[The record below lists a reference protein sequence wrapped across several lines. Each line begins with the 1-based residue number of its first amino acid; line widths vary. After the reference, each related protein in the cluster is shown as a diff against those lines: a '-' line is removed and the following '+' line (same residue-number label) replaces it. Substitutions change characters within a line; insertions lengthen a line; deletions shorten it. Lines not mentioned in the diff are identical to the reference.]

1 MKVSFARV
9 SLPETGTLALP
20 IAGGQK
26 LGPAAKSLNKITS
39 GALIKALKTAQFSG
53 DREKSLILYGL
64 PGTNLSRVVC
74 YGVGEN
80 KGTNFLDWERIG
92 GKLWSILSEE
102 KRATIVV
109 ESVSNAQPESAAH
122 LALGAVLRSFEF
134 DKYRTTKKVGV
145 GTKLSQLRIQTDQPE
160 IARAKYI
167 PFRAVADGV
176 HLTRD
181 LVSEPPNI
189 LYPASFAQR
198 IRKLKL
204 VGVKVHV
211 LHASDM
217 EKLGMGALLGVAQG
231 SARPPKLVIMRW
243 MGGKPS
249 SAAPIAF
256 VGKGVTFDSGGISL
270 KPGQGMWDMKWD
282 MGGAG
287 TVTGLMKTLALRK
300 AKANVVGIV
309 GLVENMPDG
318 KAQRP
323 GDVVKSMSGQT
334 IEVLNTDAEGRL
346 ILADALWYVQKK
358 MKPRLIVDLAT
369 LTGAIVAALGKH
381 YAGLFSNDDKLAKQL
396 ADAGI
401 ATGERLWRLPLGE
414 EYDKQINSF
423 SADMKNIGSRYA
435 GSITAAQF
443 LQRFI
448 DKVPWAHLDI
458 AGVTWSE
465 NGSQTAARGAT
476 GFGVRLL
483 DQFVKDNC
491 EN

>member
-9 SLPETGTLALP
+9 SLPQTGTLALP
-20 IAGGQK
+20 IAAGQK
-26 LGPAAKSLNKITS
+26 LGLAAKGLNKITN
-39 GALIKALKTAQFSG
+39 GALVKALKAAKFSG
-53 DREKSLILYGL
+53 EREKFLSLYSL
-64 PGTNLSRVVC
+64 PVTNLSRVVC

-80 KGTNFLDWERIG
+80 KTANFLDWERVG
-92 GKLWSILSEE
+92 GGLWSVLSKE

-109 ESVSNAQPESAAH
+109 EGVSSTQPEAAAR
-122 LALGAVLRSFEF
+122 LALGAALRSFEF
-134 DKYRTTKKVGV
+134 DKYRTTKEA
-145 GTKLSQLRIQTDQPE
+145 GTSARLSQLSIQTAQPE
-160 IARAKYI
+160 IARAKYL
-167 PFRAVADGV
+167 PLRAVVDGV

-198 IRKLKL
+198 IRKLKS
-204 VGVKVHV
+204 VGVTVRV
-211 LHASDM
+211 LDTSDM

-243 MGGKPS
+243 MGAGTAN
-249 SAAPIAF
+249 AAPIAF

-287 TVTGLMKTLALRK
+287 AVTGLMKTLALRK

-358 MKPRLIVDLAT
+358 IKPRLIVDLAT
-369 LTGAIVAALGKH
+369 LTGAIVAALANH

-414 EYDKQINSF
+414 EYNKQLKS
-423 SADMKNIGSRYA
+423 SVADMKNIGSRYG

-458 AGVTWSE
+458 AGVTWSAS
-465 NGSQTAARGAT
+465 GSQTAAKGAT

-483 DQFVKDNC
+483 DQFIKDNW
-491 EN
+491 EA